1 MLTLPTVYNVTEY
14 SRDHPGGLDSLM
26 EVAGQDATSAYEDV
40 GHSEDAREIMH
51 PLLVGSLKGGSP
63 GDTVTASNS
72 ASTVQIVRSSPPE
85 VQAKAKSHISPMRLG
100 VAAAATGASALVYAV
115 AHSGVIHKL
124 SLPHAHPL
132 HVSGG
137 EGAFT
142 HGFFLAGALSTAV
155 GFAA

>member
-1 MLTLPTVYNVTEY
+1 
-14 SRDHPGGLDSLM
+14 M

-63 GDTVTASNS
+63 GDTVTAGNS
-72 ASTVQIVRSSPPE
+72 ASTVQIVRSSRPE
-85 VQAKAKSHISPMRLG
+85 VRVKSESHLSPKKLA
-100 VAAAATGASALVYAV
+100 VAAAATGASALIYAA
-115 AHSGVIHKL
+115 AHSGVIHKI

-137 EGAFT
+137 DGAFT